1 MEGKMQKTRGN
12 TIFTGAFIAN
22 VLALCLLIFLIL
34 SA

>member
-22 VLALCLLIFLIL
+22 VLALECLNNLV
-34 SA
+34 